1 MSSLPVYKA
10 IVNFVKDLSETFG
23 KKHKPLRLYYRIIEK
38 TLITDEKTINKQ
50 VNIFR
55 HFCIGNRKS
64 IVEQNKNHLD
74 VPLIAYSSAVYI
86 DMRIIFKLA
95 DPQTTKIIWQH
106 LLCLSVFLDGE
117 SNAREILTK
126 MRDDPNETIADS
138 INPNDVL
145 QSTLANIT
153 SSINPNSSPMD
164 IMSNLMSSGSFSQL
178 SSAMSSPNGMSG
190 IMGAV
195 KGMLNNMKNDADPET
210 QKVFGMIDNMT
221 GMLDNIQKGTVNPTD
236 LQGIIG
242 NMSSMLSTLQ
252 TADLA
257 KAPVQLPANN
267 DSETKNKE

>member
-1 MSSLPVYKA
+1 MIKNKMSSLPVYKT
-10 IVNFVKDLSETFG
+10 IVNFVKNLSEIFG

-50 VNIFR
+50 INIFR

-64 IVEQNKNHLD
+64 ITEQNKNHLD
-74 VPLIAYSSAVYI
+74 VPLISYSSAVYI

-95 DPQTTKIIWQH
+95 DAQTTKVIWQH

-126 MRDDPNETIADS
+126 MKDDTTNDSSDTNEL
-138 INPNDVL
+138 L
-145 QSTLANIT
+145 QTTLQNIT
-153 SSINPNSSPMD
+153 STINPSSSPMD
-164 IMSNLMSSGSFSQL
+164 IMSNLMSSGTFSQL
-178 SSAMSSPNGMSG
+178 STAMSSPGGMNN

-221 GMLDNIQKGTVNPTD
+221 GMLDNIQKGQVNPND
-236 LQGIIG
+236 LQGMIG

-252 TADLA
+252 TATPTPTEEKKD
-257 KAPVQLPANN
+257 
-267 DSETKNKE
+267 